1 MRRIPALLV
10 LAAALACGGSDAV
23 SPSSN
28 TTGAAFS
35 GTYVLQSVNGK
46 ALPYIS
52 HFAGDSVVIR
62 SYSLSIGGSGSWT
75 STISQLFTTNGVVTD
90 QPNGGQS
97 GSYSYDASS
106 KAVSLISQDQSTYLS
121 GTVSADFSTLTV
133 SESTDLYVFKK

>member
-10 LAAALACGGSDAV
+10 LATLLACGGSDAT
-23 SPSSN
+23 SPPN
-28 TTGAAFS
+28 QTKGAAFS

-46 ALPYIS
+46 SLPYTS
-52 HFAGDSVVIR
+52 YFAGDSLVIR
-62 SYSLSIGGSGSWT
+62 SYSIAIGGSGSWT
-75 STISQLFTTNGVVTD
+75 STTSELFTTNGVVTD

-97 GSYSYDASS
+97 GSYSYNAST